1 MTVIDFRTRKIRES
15 LNESIDN
22 MDSGDIYQLLC
33 ETEIIQFDKDGNI
46 VYNIEYV

>member
-15 LNESIDN
+15 FNESIDN

-33 ETEIIQFDKDGNI
+33 EAEIIQFDKNGNI
-46 VYNIEYV
+46 VYNTEYI

>member
-22 MDSGDIYQLLC
+22 RDSGDIYQLLC
-33 ETEIIQFDKDGNI
+33 EAKIIQFDKNGNI

>member
-1 MTVIDFRTRKIRES
+1 MTVIDFRTRKIREF

-22 MDSGDIYQLLC
+22 RDSGDIYQLLC
-33 ETEIIQFDKDGNI
+33 EAEIIQFDKDGNI